1 MLVIFSIWVQN
12 WCIFHL
18 FFGKIHLNSCHFL
31 TPLQKTRWT
40 ILTYN
45 KGSWDLWYVCRRTL
59 RVCWE
64 IFWLI
69 LLKITQLWLLV
80 AGKYFTPCRVSA
92 QQFQCFRLR
101 VMPYIHPSWPPTER
115 SSLSHS
121 AFALLNSKGFFF
133 HYYYYY
139 FLSGKQRE
147 V

>member
-1 MLVIFSIWVQN
+1 M
-12 WCIFHL
+12 
-18 FFGKIHLNSCHFL
+18 
-31 TPLQKTRWT
+31 
-40 ILTYN
+40 TYN

-69 LLKITQLWLLV
+69 LLKITQFWLLV

-133 HYYYYY
+133 IIITVISCQESKEKYSWLTCQYFSISQGHYSN
-139 FLSGKQRE
+139 SGILIENPCNSALQIQGAHTSFI
-147 V
+147 